1 MSMIRRRVLTGLA
14 AGFGLM
20 LVACTQPAETN
31 TAPDAAPTMAAPTVI
46 YLVRHAEK
54 TAERPDP
61 ELTEA
66 GKARA
71 EALADRLEDADL
83 TAIFSSDYIRTRDTA
98 APIAARTGL
107 DVQTYDASDMSL
119 LADLL
124 KIMDGNIL
132 VSGHSNT
139 TPELVDLLGGD
150 YVSPIVE
157 AGENDRLYIV
167 TLSKGGTATSVLERY
182 GVPFVPAEAE

>member
-1 MSMIRRRVLTGLA
+1 MSILRRRVLTGLV

-20 LVACTQPAETN
+20 LTACSTPAAMDTET
-31 TAPDAAPTMAAPTVI
+31 AADDATII

-61 ELTEA
+61 ELTDA

-71 EALADRLEDADL
+71 EALADRLEDAGL
-83 TAIFSSDYIRTRDTA
+83 TAIYSSDYIRTRDTA

-107 DVQTYDASDMSL
+107 DVQIYDASDMSV
-119 LADLL
+119 LADQL
-124 KIMDGNIL
+124 KTMNGHIL

-167 TLSKGGTATSVLERY
+167 TLNEDGTASSVLERY
-182 GVPFVPAEAE
+182 GVRFVLADTE

>member
-1 MSMIRRRVLTGLA
+1 MSILRRRVLTGLV

-20 LVACTQPAETN
+20 LTACSTPAET
-31 TAPDAAPTMAAPTVI
+31 DATPEVVPASSDATII

-61 ELTEA
+61 ELTVA

-71 EALADRLEDADL
+71 EALADRLEDAGL
-83 TAIFSSDYIRTRDTA
+83 TAIYSSDYIRTRDTA

-107 DVQTYDASDMSL
+107 DVQIYDASDMSA
-119 LADLL
+119 LADQL
-124 KIMDGNIL
+124 KTMDGHIL

-157 AGENDRLYIV
+157 AGDNDRLYIV
-167 TLSKGGTATSVLERY
+167 TLQADGTASSVLERY
-182 GVPFVPAEAE
+182 GERFVPATTE